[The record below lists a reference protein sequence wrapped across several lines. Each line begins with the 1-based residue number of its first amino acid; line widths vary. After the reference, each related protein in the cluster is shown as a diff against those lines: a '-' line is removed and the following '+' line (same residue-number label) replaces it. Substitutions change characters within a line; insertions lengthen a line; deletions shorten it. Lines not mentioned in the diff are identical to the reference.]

1 MSENKNIGFTSQ
13 AETIE
18 NEKTQSQK
26 EEADKIRRRMEED
39 RAKAEQARA
48 EAEAKR
54 LEEEARRQQE
64 AEEAEL
70 NRKNVSA
77 DVLKAGVG
85 LAAAAVTTAGAA
97 RKTGGK
103 IRSFFLGALIGLL
116 VGAFC
121 MFQIMKPKEP
131 MVWGHLEGQETAD
144 AVVDDDGFLGY
155 TAADFEDAVLG
166 GISEHQELVVMEQ
179 PVSILTTIT
188 RAGLGNLN
196 IFSKVKNVTYYGTG
210 VYTVDLSHIDRRHIK
225 VDQDTKTVTIRIPH
239 TYLQYVVPDLEAT
252 EFEDTEK
259 GLLAFGDIKMT
270 TEEQNELERSVE
282 EAMRERLDQPDR
294 YEEADTLA
302 LLKTYE
308 IFQPLVTAVSREY
321 VVEMVF
327 DD

>member
-1 MSENKNIGFTSQ
+1 MSENKNTGFTSK

-18 NEKTQSQK
+18 NEKTQNQK
-26 EEADKIRRRMEED
+26 EEADKIRKRIEED
-39 RAKAEQARA
+39 RQKAVQARE
-48 EAEAKR
+48 EAAAKR
-54 LEEEARRQQE
+54 AEEEARKQQE
-64 AEEAEL
+64 ALEAEQ

-97 RKTGGK
+97 RKTGGRIK
-103 IRSFFLGALIGLL
+103 SFFLGVLAGLI
-116 VGAFC
+116 VGALC
-121 MFQIMKPKEP
+121 MYQIMKPKDP
-131 MVWGHLEGQETAD
+131 MVWGHLDGQDSAD
-144 AVVDDDGFLGY
+144 VVVDDDGILGY
-155 TAADFEDAVLG
+155 TAADFEDAILG
-166 GISEHQELVVMEQ
+166 GVSEHQELVVMEQ

-225 VDQDTKTVTIRIPH
+225 VDQDAKTVTIRIPH
-239 TYLQYVVPDLEAT
+239 TYLQYIVPDLEAT

-270 TEEQNELERSVE
+270 TEEQNELKKSVE
-282 EAMRERLDQPDR
+282 DAMRERLDQPDR
-294 YEEADTLA
+294 YEEADSLA

-308 IFQPLVTAVSREY
+308 IFQPLVTAVSKEY
-321 VVEMVF
+321 IVEMVF